1 MQKYILTYLTFSFFC
16 INSYA
21 QLYYTEVPIVRAG
34 DTLRLNSIGGLASP
48 QYSHIDFDNDGT
60 KDLFIFDREAKVAL
74 PLLQLGASGE
84 IKYQFAPQ
92 HQRAFP
98 SNAENFTLARDYN
111 CDGIADIFYFKY
123 SDTGFG
129 IVAQR
134 GRYDNNN
141 NIEFEAVSNFLTY
154 TDQFQFLNTISLIG
168 SDIPALG
175 DVDGDGDLDIIAFG
189 ISFTFFDHVAFYEN
203 QSQELGYGC
212 DSLIF
217 VLKNECFGQFAEN
230 QSNNTITMSGSTDS
244 CANNSFWRSAPRHSG
259 STLSLIDHNKDGAMD
274 LVMGDIGARSL
285 NLITMTNMGD
295 TLVATAQDS
304 LFPSYNTSVNLLNFP
319 AAYFVDVDNDGI
331 TDMLAANNNTGFDMA
346 TDATTWLYRNQATTE
361 LLPMQLNLSTEG
373 FLHDNMI
380 DFGVEAHP
388 VFADLNGDGLLDL
401 VVGNAFLQRADS
413 SLRYSLSALIN
424 IGNDSTPIFELIDE
438 DFGSLDGTGFSHFY
452 PTFGDIDGDG
462 DLDMLVG
469 MNDGTSN
476 LYINQNPVGQLPQYA
491 APISN
496 LVSASG
502 MLAPQFFDIDSD
514 GDLDIIAGEEQ
525 GKLNFYENTGT
536 SSNYSFANTAT
547 NPQFGLFT
555 TNLAGSTRTTPYIT
569 REGSQTVIYVGHEAG
584 NIIKLGNIDGN
595 LSGKFDSLT
604 VNASPSFVGRF
615 AAPCLGDIDGD
626 GMADMLVGNLRGGLS
641 FYNSRMP
648 QIVAVSANAL
658 EPSKNSLKIYPNPAQ
673 NSVRIAFE
681 QNNIGDVTCKIYNLS
696 GQLVAQ
702 EQINAVAQ
710 TADLSVSALAC
721 GVYILSVQTASMQIS
736 ERLVILR

>member
-1 MQKYILTYLTFSFFC
+1 MQKYILTYLAFSFLG
-16 INSYA
+16 ISSYA
-21 QLYYTEVPIVRAG
+21 QLYYKEVPIVRAG
-34 DTLRLNSIGGLASP
+34 DTLRLNGLGGLTAP
-48 QYSHIDFDNDGT
+48 QYSHIDFNNDGT

-74 PLLQLGASGE
+74 PLLQRGATGE
-84 IKYQFAPQ
+84 MKYEFAPQ

-98 SNAENFTLARDYN
+98 NTADNFMLAHDYN

-134 GRYDNNN
+134 GSYDNNN
-141 NIEFEAVSNFLTY
+141 HIEFAPPSNFLTY
-154 TDQFQFLNTISLIG
+154 SDQFQQQNTISLIG

-175 DVDGDGDLDIIAFG
+175 DVDGDGDMDIIAFG

-203 QSQELGYGC
+203 QSQQLGYGC

-230 QSNNTITMSGSTDS
+230 QNNNTITMSGSTDS
-244 CANNSFWRSAPRHSG
+244 CANNSFWRATPRHSG
-259 STLSLIDHNKDGAMD
+259 STLALIDHNKDGALD

-304 LFPSYNTSVNLLNFP
+304 LFPSYNVSVDLLNFP

-346 TDATTWLYRNQATTE
+346 TDATTWLYRNQAATD
-361 LLPMQLNLSTEG
+361 LLPMQLNLNTQG
-373 FLHDNMI
+373 FLHDDMI

-388 VFADLNGDGLLDL
+388 AFVDLNGDGLLDL
-401 VVGNAFLQRADS
+401 VVGSAFLQRADS
-413 SLRYSLSALIN
+413 SLRYSMSALIN

-438 DFGSLDGTGFSHFY
+438 DFAGLDGAGFSHFY

-469 MNDGTSN
+469 LNDGTAN
-476 LYINQNPVGQLPQYA
+476 LYLNQNPAGQLPQYA

-502 MLAPQFFDIDSD
+502 MLAPQFFDIDAD
-514 GDLDIIAGEEQ
+514 GDLDIIAGEEL

-536 SSNYSFANTAT
+536 SSNYIFANTAT
-547 NPQFGLFT
+547 NGQFGLFT
-555 TNLAGSTRTTPYIT
+555 TNVAGSSRTAPYVV
-569 REGSQTVIYVGHEAG
+569 REGSQTVIYVGHELG
-584 NIIKLGNIDGN
+584 NVIKLGNIDGN
-595 LSGKFDSLT
+595 LSGKFDSLS

-615 AAPCLGDIDGD
+615 SAPCLSDIDAD
-626 GMADMLVGNLRGGLS
+626 GLSDMVVGNLRGGLT
-641 FYNSRMP
+641 FYSSRMP
-648 QIVAVSANAL
+648 IFISVAEH
-658 EPSKNSLKIYPNPAQ
+658 EPTKNSPLKIYPNPAQ
-673 NSVRIAFE
+673 NRVSIAFE
-681 QNNIGDVTCKIYNLS
+681 AENVGNITCEIYNLS
-696 GQLVAQ
+696 GQLMAQYKLSDVAR
-702 EQINAVAQ
+702 I
-710 TADLSVSALAC
+710 TDLSLSDLAD
-721 GVYILSVQTASMQIS
+721 GVYILSVQTASERVS